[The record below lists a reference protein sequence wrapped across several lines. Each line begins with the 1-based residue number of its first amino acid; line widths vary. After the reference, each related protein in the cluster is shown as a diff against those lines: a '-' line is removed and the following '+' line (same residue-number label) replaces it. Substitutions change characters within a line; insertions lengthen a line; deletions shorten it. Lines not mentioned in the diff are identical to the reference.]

1 MKIPVTCTSCGKRYK
16 VDGAFAG
23 KRGKC
28 ASCGARMT
36 IPGQHHAASSP
47 PAEPDAYQLDNAPD
61 SEQPNFFTPAPGSES
76 LEEAPPRRRVKQKNP
91 ASSEPRRRKSASS
104 HPVLSV
110 RATLVGLTGVAL
122 VLVIVALFVPGTR
135 INIARAVALAGLV
148 LFVYGYGSGAYIAF
162 TEDDLYGW
170 LYLFFPPYAAY
181 YFVSRW
187 DEMSSRLVMLV
198 VGLTLLVGGGRLLEM
213 ERPVDAAD
221 KEAIAAPR

>member
-1 MKIPVTCTSCGKRYK
+1 MRIPVTCASCGKRYE
-16 VDGAFAG
+16 VDGAYAG

-36 IPGQHHAASSP
+36 IPGENQAPTAP
-47 PAEPDAYQLDNAPD
+47 PSEPDAYQLDEVHD
-61 SEQPNFFTPAPGSES
+61 SEQPNFFTPAQGNES
-76 LEEAPPRRRVKQKNP
+76 LDEPPPRRRAKQKNSGNSGKKRSETARSRP
-91 ASSEPRRRKSASS
+91 AFSA
-104 HPVLSV
+104 
-110 RATLVGLTGVAL
+110 RATLIGLTGVVL
-122 VLVIVALFVPGTR
+122 VLVILAFLVPGTR
-135 INIARAVALAGLV
+135 MNIGRVVALAGLI

-170 LYLFFPPYAAY
+170 LYLLFPPYAAY

-198 VGLTLLVGGGRLLEM
+198 VGLTLLAGGGRLLEI

-221 KEAIAAPR
+221 KDAVAAPR